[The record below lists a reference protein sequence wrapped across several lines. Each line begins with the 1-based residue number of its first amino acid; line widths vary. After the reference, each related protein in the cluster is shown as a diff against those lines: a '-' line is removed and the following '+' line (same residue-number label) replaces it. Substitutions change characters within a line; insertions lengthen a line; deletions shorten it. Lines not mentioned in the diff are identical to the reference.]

1 MIRLQS
7 FVKHIQVLL
16 DLLATLEIFKNEAV
30 YNIIYREKQK
40 GVHQKPTISAN
51 SSGSSL
57 VRIAMLMRLHG

>member
-30 YNIIYREKQK
+30 YNIIYREKAERGPPK
-40 GVHQKPTISAN
+40 TH
-51 SSGSSL
+51 
-57 VRIAMLMRLHG
+57 H